1 MNSDKKMVNYFTKW
15 DGMAPLG
22 IGMLALGFL
31 LLWVG
36 MSLGMGNFSYVLMI
50 LLFIL
55 GTAAFLYGNIG
66 RGHES
71 HIYDRIE
78 DAVET
83 IHFNEL
89 EEDFKLHRRTPK
101 NPETLVF
108 EGFEF
113 RDDLYIKK
121 KNDATLL
128 SSEYTYVKI
137 VVLKD
142 AFYTKVM
149 TVPLITQEKT
159 LTTHDIP
166 FSSITDMRVLR
177 EEKMISR
184 GKKEKIKAKTCRIC
198 ITYGENQQ
206 LLLPI
211 KDDAYVEEHVEDM
224 KKKYGILQ

>member
-1 MNSDKKMVNYFTKW
+1 MNDDKKLINYFKKW
-15 DGMAPLG
+15 EGTNALG
-22 IGMLALGFL
+22 IGILAVAFL
-31 LLWVG
+31 LIWINVSYYLFT
-36 MSLGMGNFSYVLMI
+36 LGI
-50 LLFIL
+50 LLIVPGAL
-55 GTAAFLYGNIG
+55 IFLYGNIG

-71 HIYDRIE
+71 QIYDRIE
-78 DAVET
+78 DNVET
-83 IHFNEL
+83 IRFDEL

-101 NPETLVF
+101 DPEELVF

-113 RDDLYIKK
+113 REGLYIKK
-121 KNDATLL
+121 KNDGTLL